1 MMTHP
6 HGVSQ
11 EPLDNTFHADVSLQ
25 VSIPSMVSDYEKLK
39 DQEGTTKDQR
49 AGTVN
54 FAHLSPFY
62 CVSIGFVVDGKP
74 VIGVINAPFLQQT
87 FSACKGKGA
96 WLNETQRLP
105 LLRNPIPPMPKSAPK
120 GCIFSCEWGKDRRDI
135 PDGNLQRKVESF
147 VNMASEIGGRDG
159 KGGMV
164 HGVRSL
170 GSATLDLAYCAM
182 GSFDIWWEAVSSSSF
197 EFGYNTATD
206 YYRAAGSGMSTLR

>member
-1 MMTHP
+1 MTHP

-11 EPLDNTFHADVSLQ
+11 EPLDTALHADIPPQ
-25 VSIPSMVSDYEKLK
+25 VSILSMVSVYEILGE
-39 DQEGTTKDQR
+39 QERTTDNQR

-62 CVSIGFVVDGKP
+62 CVSIGFVVDGRP

-87 FSACKGKGA
+87 FSACRGKGA

-182 GSFDIWWEAVSSSSF
+182 GSFDIWWEAVSSSSCKF
-197 EFGYNTATD
+197 VYDIKAN
-206 YYRAAGSGMSTLR
+206 

>member
-1 MMTHP
+1 
-6 HGVSQ
+6 
-11 EPLDNTFHADVSLQ
+11 
-25 VSIPSMVSDYEKLK
+25 MVSDYEILK
-39 DQEGTTKDQR
+39 DQEGTTNGQHE
-49 AGTVN
+49 GTVN

-120 GCIFSCEWGKDRRDI
+120 GCIFSCECGKDRRDI

-182 GSFDIWWEAVSSSSF
+182 GSFDIWWEAVSFWSSKL
-197 EFGYNTATD
+197 GYGTMTD
-206 YYRAAGSGMSTLR
+206 YHRAAGSGTYALESVCSRKLVD